1 MHLIH
6 RECFFTSAST
16 HRRDKFMECINHSF
30 GSGGMTCGLDPN
42 IVPYFIQSLKR
53 QMKDK
58 LPTKI
63 AIIRPGRQEDGSFF
77 LNDHTVIDEDGELI
91 DFCRDTHVWIDK
103 ELISDNDKI
112 LVSDTLPKI
121 HVPLSVSVLKE
132 IFLQIQA
139 CLKHNLIPGLLIIAG
154 AAMAFHYRQIVSTYG
169 GCSIMVATGPPAT
182 GKSTAIKV
190 GLSLFGCS
198 NNNVFVKGTNRGFLE
213 RSSISSLPYAIEDP
227 SNRKGKSRAN
237 YLDIE
242 ELAVDLYN
250 GSSTTN
256 FNAGI
261 LQPMSIDTL

>member
-1 MHLIH
+1 
-6 RECFFTSAST
+6 
-16 HRRDKFMECINHSF
+16 
-30 GSGGMTCGLDPN
+30 MTCGLDPN

-58 LPTKI
+58 LPTKT
-63 AIIRPGRQEDGSFF
+63 AVIRPGRQEDGSFF
-77 LNDHTVIDEDGELI
+77 LNECTVIDEDGQLV
-91 DFCRDTHVWIDK
+91 DFCQDTHVWIDK

-112 LVSDTLPKI
+112 LVSDILPKI

-132 IFLQIQA
+132 ILLQVKA
-139 CLKHNLIPGLLIIAG
+139 CLKHNLIPGLLMIAG
-154 AAMAFHYRQIVSTYG
+154 ATMAFHYRQIVSTYG

-227 SNRKGKSRAN
+227 SNRKGKTKSN
-237 YLDIE
+237 YLDID

-250 GSSTTN
+250 GSPTTN

-261 LQPMSIDTL
+261 LQPLSIPIIATNFSSEGDIR